1 MALDYSYT
9 VCNAFE
15 GSTRHCRIGY
25 NNHSGRTKATVTKY
39 MEIPVNTD
47 TFELPTMAFPN
58 FRDSVLENPS
68 IEAVIVQLYSTGCI
82 PYYKTLNR
90 YMCDVLQCRF
100 TTDRLVSLPIPN
112 SDKKY
117 YGTNGA
123 VFDENFNVL
132 MMFSWEIRRRNSEV
146 PGKYIYYP
154 VRPILRISPE
164 CFLYQDDSMTRFLA
178 KKLIAESLTVRI
190 NTPSEFWNSGIDNTR
205 TWKVKAEID
214 ECPFQIKTSDTPSVS
229 ISDSSLLQIVSDHI
243 DELLL

>member
-25 NNHSGRTKATVTKY
+25 NNYSGRTKTTVTKY

-47 TFELPTMAFPN
+47 TFELPTMAFFN
-58 FRDSVLENPS
+58 FMDSVIENPS
-68 IEAVIVQLYSTGCI
+68 IEAVIVQLYSKGCI

-90 YMCDVLQCRF
+90 YMQDVLQCRF
-100 TTDRLVSLPIPN
+100 TIDRLVSLPIPN

-123 VFDENFNVL
+123 VFDEDFNVL
-132 MMFSWEIRRRNSEV
+132 MMCSWLIKREKSEV
-146 PGKYIYYP
+146 TDKYLYYP

-164 CFLYQDDSMTRFLA
+164 CFIYQDDSMTRFLA
-178 KKLIAESLTVRI
+178 KKLVTESLTTHI
-190 NTPSEFWNSGIDNTR
+190 GIPSEFFVSGMDSNA

-214 ECPFQIKTSDTPSVS
+214 ECPFQIKSSDTPSVS